1 MSDKTIWMVRAGKG
15 AQFVDDFIEN
25 NFVGI
30 GFQGAGEVS
39 SPVDKPTIESR
50 IRLAHP
56 AHSKGKISVSA
67 SQVKRYFDEIEPG
80 HAVIT
85 YDPGQR
91 LYFVGEIT
99 SNVKNIAHDLFRS
112 RDVKWTGQVSRDTLL
127 QTTRNSLGAIST
139 LFLVQGDAAVD
150 VWKNV
155 NAIGTEASEALPN
168 VPVETE
174 AEDLYESIESKAN
187 ELLEDLIAKL
197 DWEQMQQLVAEIL
210 NAMGFKTDV
219 SPRGPD
225 RGIDVFASPDG
236 LGLIEPRIFVEVKH
250 RLGTRMGADQI
261 RTFLG
266 GRQPG
271 DRCLYVSTG
280 GFSKEAKYEAER
292 ANVPL
297 KLIDLPKLRE
307 LVFEHYESFSPS
319 GIALLP
325 LKRLLWPA

>member
-1 MSDKTIWMVRAGKG
+1 MVRAGRGG
-15 AQFVDDFIEN
+15 AYVDDFIES

-30 GFQGAGEVS
+30 GFAWAGEVS
-39 SPVDKPTIESR
+39 SPVNKDKIIATMRAENPV
-50 IRLAHP
+50 
-56 AHSKGKISVSA
+56 GKFQMAA
-67 SQVKRYFDEIEPG
+67 SQILRFFDEFQVG
-80 HAVIT
+80 DSVMT

-91 LYFVGEIT
+91 LYFLGEIK
-99 SNVKNIAHDLFRS
+99 SPVKKIDHELFRA
-112 RDVKWTGQVSRDTLL
+112 RDVEWKSQIARDSL
-127 QTTRNSLGAIST
+127 QQSTRNSLGAIST
-139 LFLVQGDAAVD
+139 LFMVRGDAAKD
-150 VWKNV
+150 VVENSFDL
-155 NAIGTEASEALPN
+155 GTDIKPTLVPRADDPENEDALF
-168 VPVETE
+168 
-174 AEDLYESIESKAN
+174 ESIEEKAN
-187 ELLEDLIAKL
+187 EFLEDMIAKL
-197 DWEQMQQLVAEIL
+197 DWEQMQELVAEIL
-210 NAMGFKTDV
+210 QAMGFKTDV

-236 LGLIEPRIFVEVKH
+236 LGLLEPRIFVEVKH
-250 RLGTRMGADQI
+250 RLGSRMGADQI

-307 LVFEHYESFSPS
+307 LVIEHYEAFSPS

-325 LKRLLWPA
+325 LKKLFWPSS

>member
-1 MSDKTIWMVRAGKG
+1 M
-15 AQFVDDFIEN
+15 
-25 NFVGI
+25 
-30 GFQGAGEVS
+30 
-39 SPVDKPTIESR
+39 
-50 IRLAHP
+50 
-56 AHSKGKISVSA
+56 
-67 SQVKRYFDEIEPG
+67 
-80 HAVIT
+80 
-85 YDPGQR
+85 
-91 LYFVGEIT
+91 
-99 SNVKNIAHDLFRS
+99 
-112 RDVKWTGQVSRDTLL
+112 
-127 QTTRNSLGAIST
+127 
-139 LFLVQGDAAVD
+139 VQGDAAAN
-150 VWKNV
+150 VWENL
-155 NAIGTEASEALPN
+155 NAIGTEVSEGLPK
-168 VPVETE
+168 VVEEPE
-174 AEDLYESIESKAN
+174 AEDLYESIESQAN

-197 DWEQMQQLVAEIL
+197 DWEQMQQLIAEIL
-210 NAMGFKTDV
+210 KAMGFKTDV

-236 LGLIEPRIFVEVKH
+236 LGLVEPRIFVEVKH

-319 GIALLP
+319 GLALLP
-325 LKRLLWPA
+325 LKKLLWPA